1 MEVLEVWEVREVLKV
16 WEVRED
22 PEEQAVGEV
31 REVWEIKEVWKVQK
45 GKYQE
50 VLY

>member
-1 MEVLEVWEVREVLKV
+1 MEVLEVWEGREVLKV

>member
-1 MEVLEVWEVREVLKV
+1 MEVLEVWEGREVLKV

-31 REVWEIKEVWKVQK
+31 QEVWEIKEVWKVQK